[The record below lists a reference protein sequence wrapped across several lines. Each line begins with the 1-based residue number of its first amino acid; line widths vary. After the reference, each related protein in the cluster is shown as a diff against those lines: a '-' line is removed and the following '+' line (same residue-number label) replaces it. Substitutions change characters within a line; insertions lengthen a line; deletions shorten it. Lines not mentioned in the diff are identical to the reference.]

1 MKRLRDWR
9 TRLHEVVEARRR
21 APFSFQEGRDC
32 ALFVADCV
40 HAMTGED
47 PAAQFRGRYT
57 TDIGAMR
64 VIRNAGFADLGD
76 LVSSQLEE
84 IAPARA
90 RVGDVAAVP
99 VESPF
104 GWVLGMVIGEQVIA
118 QDIDGLATFPRS
130 AVIRAFR
137 VP

>member
-9 TRLHEVVEARRR
+9 SRLHQAVEERRR
-21 APFSFQEGRDC
+21 DPFSFEEGRDC

-40 HAMTGED
+40 LAMTGED

-64 VIRNAGFADLGD
+64 VIRSAGFADLGD
-76 LVSSQLEE
+76 LVSSRLDE

-90 RVGDVAAVP
+90 RAGDVAAVATD
-99 VESPF
+99 SPF
-104 GWVLGMVIGEQVIA
+104 GVALGVFIGEQVIA
-118 QDIDGLATFPRS
+118 RDHDGLATFSRA
-130 AVIRAFR
+130 AVTRAFR